1 MRRQPV
7 ANRILIVDDEPNVLS
22 SFSSLLKDE
31 GHMVVTSASAEDA
44 LKKAAS
50 QRFDLVLLDIQ
61 LPGMSGIDFLRE
73 LKAVVSPPLV
83 LVISGQADIP
93 TALEAVRLGAVD
105 FLEKP
110 VQPEKLIAGVN
121 SSLQLAA
128 AERQRHLMVEA
139 MDDRSR
145 IIGESKAIRGM
156 LGTVSQVAP
165 TETTVLITGENGTGK
180 ELVATRIFLESARRT
195 RPFVKVNCPG
205 IPESLFESELFG
217 HIKGAFTGAVKDYPG
232 KFAMADGGTIFL
244 DEIGDLP
251 ANCQAK
257 LLRVLESGEVETLGL
272 SERRTVDTRI
282 ICASNRNLKELVAE
296 GKFREDLYY
305 RIGVFVIEVP
315 PLEARRDDIPVLAG
329 EFLRRFDPS
338 GTTRLS
344 PEALAYLTMLPYPG
358 NVRQLKNIIERLC
371 ILHRERTVELWD
383 LRTDLGTTPR
393 DKGDSG
399 AASLADS
406 IANFE
411 RNLIAETLLR
421 TKGNISEAAR
431 VLNVGRANLSRKIKE
446 LGLKTE

>member
-1 MRRQPV
+1 M

-31 GHMVVTSASAEDA
+31 GHSVVASASAEEA
-44 LKKAAS
+44 LKRAAS

-61 LPGMSGIDFLRE
+61 LPGMSGIDFLKE
-73 LKAVVSPPLV
+73 LKSFVSPPLV

-128 AERQRHLMVEA
+128 AERQRHLMVED

-145 IIGESKAIRGM
+145 IIGESKAIKGM
-156 LGTVSQVAP
+156 LRTVSQVAP
-165 TETTVLITGENGTGK
+165 TDTTVLITGANGTGK
-180 ELVATRIFLESARRT
+180 ELVAARIFLESDRRT
-195 RPFVKVNCPG
+195 QPFVKVNCPG

-232 KFAMADGGTIFL
+232 KFVMADGGTIFL

-251 ANCQAK
+251 VNCQAK
-257 LLRVLESGEVETLGL
+257 LLRVLETGEVETLGL
-272 SERRTVDTRI
+272 PERRAVDTRV
-282 ICASNRNLKELVAE
+282 ICASNRNLNQLVAE

-305 RIGVFVIEVP
+305 RISVFVIEVP
-315 PLEARRDDIPVLAG
+315 PLEARRDDIPALTG

-338 GTTRLS
+338 GNTRLS
-344 PEALAYLTMLPYPG
+344 SEALAYLTTLPYPG
-358 NVRQLKNIIERLC
+358 NVRQLKNIIERIC
-371 ILHRERTVELWD
+371 ILHRDRTVESWD
-383 LRTDLGTTPR
+383 LRVDLGTTPT
-393 DKGDSG
+393 DKGDFST
-399 AASLADS
+399 ASLADS
-406 IANFE
+406 VANFE
-411 RNLIAETLLR
+411 RNLIAETLHQ
-421 TKGNISEAAR
+421 TNGNISEAAR

-446 LGLKTE
+446 LGLKTG